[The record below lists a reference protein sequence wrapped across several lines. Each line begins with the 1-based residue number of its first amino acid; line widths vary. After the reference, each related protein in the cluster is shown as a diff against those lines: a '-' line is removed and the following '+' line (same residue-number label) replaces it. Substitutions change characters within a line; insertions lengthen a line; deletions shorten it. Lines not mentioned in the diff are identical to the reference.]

1 MAPADGDPA
10 DFSYQQAIRRTAV
23 LAQHLSSANQVPNF
37 SPSAATSHNVS
48 ECQNGVRQSLEL
60 ARTSAF
66 SEPGTASDPSAVT
79 EGQYAAS
86 QPYASATGK
95 PTKYARIHGEVSR
108 KPAVWRTAAVPGPE
122 LEDVL
127 YEKAEGE
134 GIAKVGMTP
143 FAS

>member
-1 MAPADGDPA
+1 MAPANGDSA
-10 DFSYQQAIRRTAV
+10 DSSYQQAIRRTAV
-23 LAQHLSSANQVPNF
+23 LAQHLSSANQVPSL
-37 SPSAATSHNVS
+37 SPSAATSRNVS
-48 ECQNGVRQSLEL
+48 DCQNGVSRSLEL
-60 ARTSAF
+60 VRTSAS
-66 SEPGTASDPSAVT
+66 SEPETSS

-86 QPYASATGK
+86 VPYASATGK

-108 KPAVWRTAAVPGPE
+108 KPAVWRKAAVPGPE
-122 LEDVL
+122 LEDIL